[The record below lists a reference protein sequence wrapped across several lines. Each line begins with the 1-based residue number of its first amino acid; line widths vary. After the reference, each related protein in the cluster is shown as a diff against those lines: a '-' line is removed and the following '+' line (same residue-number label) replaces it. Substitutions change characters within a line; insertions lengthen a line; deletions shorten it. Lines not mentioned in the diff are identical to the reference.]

1 MALAGMLPAGINI
14 FSGASCTIRGAWVT
28 GVPDTW

>member
-1 MALAGMLPAGINI
+1 MAAAGMPPASINI
-14 FSGASCTIRGAWVT
+14 CSGASCTIRGAWVT